1 MKSIATCFLL
11 LLTLCQIPCRGQT
24 SERSSP
30 APYALRNLHP
40 DRCGGSYLPAGK
52 LSGPDFPV
60 CDALGGRFCPG
71 RLRTTDASCPTLSNG
86 HPSDPKSPPP
96 VARQTAGAETRHG
109 VYWIA
114 LLGTLLGCGGLGWY
128 AIGRIS
134 YYRRCRYLAEGRL
147 RLFRRL
153 LELAYLYRSNP
164 VLFQHKFLEE
174 VSIER
179 LECCDILCGNRELKQ
194 LQEVDSNPALKNR
207 DILLCILLE
216 KGFTPQEL
224 SIVYG
229 MNNYNSIYVRLS
241 RIRRRRTAPI
251 PSKTAS
257 RCAPAIGAVNSS
269 PAAAP

>member
-1 MKSIATCFLL
+1 M
-11 LLTLCQIPCRGQT
+11 
-24 SERSSP
+24 
-30 APYALRNLHP
+30 
-40 DRCGGSYLPAGK
+40 
-52 LSGPDFPV
+52 
-60 CDALGGRFCPG
+60 
-71 RLRTTDASCPTLSNG
+71 
-86 HPSDPKSPPP
+86 
-96 VARQTAGAETRHG
+96 
-109 VYWIA
+109 
-114 LLGTLLGCGGLGWY
+114 LLGCGGFCY
-128 AIGRIS
+128 ALGRIR

-164 VLFQHKFLEE
+164 ALFQQKFYEE

-224 SIVYG
+224 SVVYG

-241 RIRRRRTAPI
+241 RIRRRRAGSI
-251 PSKTAS
+251 PPKTVS
-257 RCAPAIGAVNSS
+257 RSAPAIDTVDSHRPSHPEKNSPTTRLS
-269 PAAAP
+269 ARPYNLKPYP